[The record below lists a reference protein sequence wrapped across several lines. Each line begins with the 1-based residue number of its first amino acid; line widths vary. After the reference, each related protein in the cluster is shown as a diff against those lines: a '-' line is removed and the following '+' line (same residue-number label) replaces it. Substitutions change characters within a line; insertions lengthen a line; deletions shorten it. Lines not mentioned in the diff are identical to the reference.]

1 MKKIHKK
8 FFGILLCAVLILTA
22 IPMYAFALPSTGRE
36 EDYIYVNA
44 VKVTHENASDVLSD
58 GTVSY
63 DEETN
68 TLTLNNANL
77 TVSKSLGSGESSHI
91 IVTDGSLNINLV
103 GKSTITTDRTT
114 RTTGIYTDGDLS
126 VSGSGELEILM
137 CSGGFPTH
145 ESYGITTEHLT
156 VSKAKLTV
164 KPADSSNIRE
174 NLIETSF
181 GIGAYRGME
190 VKDGAV
196 IESVGAKVKPGFNH
210 ESTGIYVSQGDFVI
224 ENATVTATGGEAGN
238 LSDSGEITTEEAIVA
253 SYGVC
258 CYNGS
263 VKVTE
268 NGKLDATGSKA
279 IGNYPFSIGIAITEG
294 DLEINNGTVYA
305 ESSDVKSDLNSTSN
319 AIDIEIG
326 NFIVDGYSS
335 VVYAKTGK
343 SESVKKAY
351 NTAVNVLAGDIYIK
365 AGYVEAVAGESIG
378 GEKTVNYALR
388 SRSDTHSDDCVDG
401 KINITC
407 DEIKVDEKNISRNFL
422 ATKVVLKAP
431 NGIAVYAE
439 NEITVSD
446 NLTFVKPEDCS
457 FDTDKTTVLNS
468 EGNSATEVEIAP
480 LTYTVRV
487 KGLSA
492 TLAIPVPAGK
502 SLNEVYCSVL
512 GVDDFSEY
520 LNAHKKTG
528 FLIDGWYTDSD
539 CTAGNEY
546 DFNSKVTE
554 DITVYGTWK
563 DELFINVTQTQ
574 GGNTSV
580 DKTSTVCGKKVT
592 ITAQPDENKEVDKV
606 SVLDAAG
613 NAVAV
618 TQNSDGT
625 YLFVQPATDVTVSV
639 TYKDKPVTPID
650 NNNGSNSN
658 VDIPKTGGNSDVSLY
673 LVMMLVSG
681 VCALAVITNTKR
693 KRTN

>member
-8 FFGILLCAVLILTA
+8 LFGILLSAVLILTA

-44 VKVTHENASDVLSD
+44 VKVTQENASDVLSN

-77 TVSKSLGSGESSHI
+77 TVSKTLGSSDSSHI

-103 GKSTITTDRTT
+103 GKSTITTAGTT

-126 VSGSGELEILM
+126 VSGSGELEIIM
-137 CSGGFPTH
+137 CASGSYT
-145 ESYGITTEHLT
+145 ENSYGIITEHLT

-164 KPADSSNIRE
+164 KPDASLDVTE
-174 NLIETSF
+174 NFVKLSM
-181 GIGAYRGME
+181 GIAAYNGME

-196 IESVGAKVKPGFNH
+196 IESIGTKVKPGSSH
-210 ESTGIYVSQGDFVI
+210 ESTGIYVNRGDFVI
-224 ENATVTATGGEAGN
+224 KNATVTATGGEAGN
-238 LSDSGEITTEEAIVA
+238 LSDSGEIITEEANTF

-263 VKVTE
+263 IKVTE
-268 NGKLDATGSKA
+268 NGKLDATGSKV
-279 IGNYPFSIGIAITEG
+279 IGNYAYSIGVAITDG
-294 DLEINNGTVYA
+294 NLEVNNGTVYA
-305 ESSDVKSDLNSTSN
+305 ESSDVKSDLSSTSN
-319 AIDIEIG
+319 AIDIEFG
-326 NFIVDGYSS
+326 DFTVDGYSS

-343 SESVKKAY
+343 SESAKNAY
-351 NTAVNVLAGDIYIK
+351 NAAVDVLAGDINIK

-378 GEKTVNYALR
+378 GEKVRNYALR
-388 SRSDTHSDDCVDG
+388 SLCDYYSEECVDG

-431 NGIAVYAE
+431 DGKAVYAE

-446 NLTFVKPEDCS
+446 NLTFVKPEEAS

-468 EGNSATEVEIAP
+468 EGNFATEVEIAP

-487 KGLSA
+487 KGLSS

-502 SLNEVYCSVL
+502 SLNEVYCSAL
-512 GVDDFSEY
+512 GVDDFAEY
-520 LNAHKKTG
+520 LNTHKKDG
-528 FLIDGWYTDSD
+528 FILDGWYTDSD
-539 CTAGNEY
+539 CTHGNEY

-563 DELFINVTQTQ
+563 QKLFVNVIQTQ

-580 DKTSTVCGKKVT
+580 DKTETFCGEKVT
-592 ITAQPDENKEVDKV
+592 ITAQPDENKEVDTV
-606 SVLDAAG
+606 SVLDANG

-618 TQNSDGT
+618 TENGDGT
-625 YLFVQPATDVTVSV
+625 YSFVQPATDVTVKV

-650 NNNGSNSN
+650 NNGGSNSN
-658 VDIPKTGGNSDVSLY
+658 VDIPKTGGNDSISLY
-673 LVMMLVSG
+673 LVMMLISG
-681 VCALAVITNTKR
+681 MCAFAVITNKKR